1 MNRYGY
7 LSPGAMKLI
16 SALLATALMLPVAA
30 LAADRMPAKLVGDWC
45 LDQSRRSIDN
55 QWTYKRTTTCPRG
68 SWKKL
73 RADGTKEG
81 QDGLDGPREKCKL
94 IQTIVIKPNDY
105 VMKFQCMTE
114 GFNLTG
120 VSRLSVDGDVLVV
133 TVFE

>member
-7 LSPGAMKLI
+7 LSPDAMKLI

-45 LDQSRRSIDN
+45 LDRSPRSIDN
-55 QWTYKRTTTCPRG
+55 QWTYKRTTTCPHGYR
-68 SWKKL
+68 KKL
-73 RADGTKEG
+73 RADGTEEE
-81 QDGLDGPREKCKL
+81 QDGLDGPCGKCKL

-105 VMKFQCMTE
+105 VMKFQCVTE
-114 GFNLTG
+114 GFNSTQ

-133 TVFE
+133 TVF